1 VPDVAN
7 NELVR
12 RLNEQRA
19 TVSAQLAFES
29 RTLLPAHPRIKELGA
44 QLADLDTQIRATAER
59 TVRTL
64 EANARIAGSRVDSVL
79 AEIEAQKRRAGEA
92 NEAEVQLRALERE
105 AKSQREQLEAYLARY
120 RETVT
125 RDTEK
130 AVPADARVISRAN
143 APGEPSFPK
152 KGSIVVIATLA
163 SFLALMAWIV
173 AREMVSGRG
182 SPALAFARGAAA
194 PFQPV
199 APSAVVMPLPPAEP
213 DALTEPAGPS
223 AERIAA
229 ATRGSRPTPEA
240 NVELGQV
247 VSFVQAMSARGRA
260 AVILVSSAVDPEAGA
275 AFAVSLSRS
284 LSRNARAVAL
294 DLDASRRGLS
304 AAASLSGAPG
314 MAELLDGELTFSEA
328 IHRDRRSRLHV
339 IPAGG
344 SPADHLP
351 RDDGRTVRVVVE
363 ALRATYDA
371 VVIVVPPATAE
382 AIANALSRLV
392 DAAVIVDIDEGEG
405 GERLTRD
412 MHDAG
417 VARVLPVS
425 IVGAPG
431 EAMAS

>member
-1 VPDVAN
+1 
-7 NELVR
+7 
-12 RLNEQRA
+12 
-19 TVSAQLAFES
+19 
-29 RTLLPAHPRIKELGA
+29 
-44 QLADLDTQIRATAER
+44 
-59 TVRTL
+59 
-64 EANARIAGSRVDSVL
+64 
-79 AEIEAQKRRAGEA
+79 
-92 NEAEVQLRALERE
+92 
-105 AKSQREQLEAYLARY
+105 
-120 RETVT
+120 
-125 RDTEK
+125 
-130 AVPADARVISRAN
+130 
-143 APGEPSFPK
+143 
-152 KGSIVVIATLA
+152 
-163 SFLALMAWIV
+163 
-173 AREMVSGRG
+173 
-182 SPALAFARGAAA
+182 
-194 PFQPV
+194 
-199 APSAVVMPLPPAEP
+199 
-213 DALTEPAGPS
+213 
-223 AERIAA
+223 
-229 ATRGSRPTPEA
+229 
-240 NVELGQV
+240 
-247 VSFVQAMSARGRA
+247 
-260 AVILVSSAVDPEAGA
+260 
-275 AFAVSLSRS
+275 
-284 LSRNARAVAL
+284 
-294 DLDASRRGLS
+294 
-304 AAASLSGAPG
+304 